1 MGQEFLNVAMDVSS
15 IDVEGCGGPF
25 GVETPK
31 FKLSLLDDS
40 GGEFSWTAK
49 KLDEKTLEGEAS
61 NSPWSFKWSRG
72 TVALD
77 ASKATH
83 GSVIVVF
90 DLVSSGYAAF
100 DNLKITASKLAA
112 VGDRDAD
119 GVEDS
124 QDNCPGVANA
134 SQVNGDEDAAGDACD
149 PAPKDPNTCG
159 DRSGDGEDD
168 CTDWCETHES
178 HACSM
183 LTGGSGVGGRGGS
196 GGAGARDAGE
206 ADGGEPDDDDK
217 PSGRGSTGSRGSSKS
232 NSESEGC
239 GIGMVGAAPTSSDST
254 GLALFIVCAVGSI
267 GAVRLRRRS
276 LKRR

>member
-1 MGQEFLNVAMDVSS
+1 MGQQFLNVAMDVSS
-15 IDVEGCGGPF
+15 IDVDGCGGPF

-49 KLDEKTLEGEAS
+49 KLDEKTIEGEAS
-61 NSPWSFKWSRG
+61 NSPWSFHWSRG

-77 ASKATH
+77 ASKATN

-124 QDNCPGVANA
+124 EDNCPGVANA
-134 SQVNGDEDAAGDACD
+134 SQANGDEDAAGDACD
-149 PAPKDPNTCG
+149 PAPKDPNECG

-178 HACSM
+178 EACSM
-183 LTGGSGVGGRGGS
+183 STAGSGVGGRGGS
-196 GGAGARDAGE
+196 GGAGARDAGDS
-206 ADGGEPDDDDK
+206 DGGETDDDE
-217 PSGRGSTGSRGSSKS
+217 PSGRGSSGSRRSSKS
-232 NSESEGC
+232 NSDEGC
-239 GIGMVGAAPTSSDST
+239 GVVMVGAVPSSTDSK
-254 GLALFIVCAVGSI
+254 GLALFIVCAVGSV
-267 GAVRLRRRS
+267 GAIRVRRRL